1 MLFPMLTRRLTERTV
16 RACRLTMVWSA
27 YFWCNPIRFQSAAS
41 LIRCR
46 LLARRSI
53 GLPIGWSLRLT
64 GPPQTPP
71 PDRAGGFCS
80 PPAPMTPPSPR
91 ADTLRCDLEWTH
103 GDGPSPGDSRPLPRV
118 ARAVA
123 VRPGPPTLEVQVSKC
138 LDWPTGRLLCC
149 CDDDELESENKLAPF
164 GKRSF
169 STNHFAACD
178 AAQKICC
185 RIRKQIYG
193 TQSGNFEKKPNS
205 FLPEIPAV
213 CGVGQLSA
221 LLRFHVQFGL
231 ASFDRAPVPFSATV
245 SPGLSNPGQERTD
258 GERGRRLGA
267 VIRRRRRRRRRRPRR
282 ECASPRSRLQRRCW
296 RGE

>member
-1 MLFPMLTRRLTERTV
+1 MGPRGWT
-16 RACRLTMVWSA
+16 
-27 YFWCNPIRFQSAAS
+27 
-41 LIRCR
+41 
-46 LLARRSI
+46 LARGFS
-53 GLPIGWSLRLT
+53 
-64 GPPQTPP
+64 PP
-71 PDRAGGFCS
+71 PPRGARGRGSTRA
-80 PPAPMTPPSPR
+80 A
-91 ADTLRCDLEWTH
+91 H
-103 GDGPSPGDSRPLPRV
+103 PGS
-118 ARAVA
+118 
-123 VRPGPPTLEVQVSKC
+123 TSKQVSG
-138 LDWPTGRLLCC
+138 LADRH
-149 CDDDELESENKLAPF
+149 DDDELESENKLAPF